1 MKLVTLSIIAAT
13 GAILFGSATVAE
25 AGPRFSIQYNGSG
38 YGGGYN
44 GYYNQSPK
52 HYPGYISD
60 GGYGHGYGHGCEP
73 QPYKVSTVEV
83 NRYSQC
89 KTAYDHCGRPYTYH
103 VTVVTY
109 CDHYSNGSSRTWSR
123 TFN

>member
-13 GAILFGSATVAE
+13 GAILFGSATEAE
-25 AGPRFSIQYNGSG
+25 AGPRFSIQYNSSG
-38 YGGGYN
+38 YGGGYG
-44 GYYNQSPK
+44 GYYSHGPRY
-52 HYPGYISD
+52 YPGYQYDS
-60 GGYGHGYGHGCEP
+60 GYGRHCEP

-109 CDHYSNGSSRTWSR
+109 CDHYSNGTSRTWSR